1 MTLKSDRRDL
11 SYSEITELA
20 LSMPAK
26 EKLHLAEELK
36 REGLKADWE
45 YIFRSLKPNQVSEE
59 EILKVSKQVRRKLN
73 ARRSRAT
80 AARRR

>member
-1 MTLKSDRRDL
+1 MTLKSDRPDL
-11 SYSEITELA
+11 SYAEITELA
-20 LSMPAK
+20 LSMPSK
-26 EKLHLAEELK
+26 EKLRLAEELK
-36 REGLKADWE
+36 RQGLKADWE
-45 YIFRSLKPNQVSEE
+45 YIFRSIKPKQVSEK